1 MKPWLIILIVVIL
14 AGILFRH
21 FITPLILD
29 IVNKNADPSV
39 RAHRQ
44 RMRSHLT
51 NLVIIDRKDLDM
63 KKFYKIETEVEV
75 YLMYI
80 QHTLSE
86 DKIYPS
92 TKDVLEN
99 TFFTIRKDQTYFF
112 FDNTKFPT
120 NFPEIPTDKCLYMDL
135 LNPRLTR
142 SLIMEYMGFQDS
154 DNNNAVIPLTDF
166 MTLGGR
172 RNKRN

>member
-21 FITPLILD
+21 FIAPLIVD
-29 IVNKNADPSV
+29 IVNKNVDPSV

-44 RMRSHLT
+44 RMHSHLT
-51 NLVIIDRKDLDM
+51 SLVIIDRKDLDM

-75 YLMYI
+75 YLMHI

-99 TFFTIRKDQTYFF
+99 TFFTIRKDQIYFF
-112 FDNTKFPT
+112 FENTE
-120 NFPEIPTDKCLYMDL
+120 FPEIPCLYMDL

-154 DNNNAVIPLTDF
+154 DSNNAEIPLTNF

>member
-21 FITPLILD
+21 FIAPLIVD
-29 IVNKNADPSV
+29 IVNKNVDPSV

-51 NLVIIDRKDLDM
+51 SLIIINKKDLDM

-80 QHTLSE
+80 QHILSE

-99 TFFTIRKDQTYFF
+99 TSFIISKDQTYFL
-112 FDNTKFPT
+112 FDNT

-154 DNNNAVIPLTDF
+154 DRNVTMISLTDF

>member
-21 FITPLILD
+21 FITPLIED
-29 IVNKNADPSV
+29 IVNKNVDPSV

-44 RMRSHLT
+44 RMHSHLT
-51 NLVIIDRKDLDM
+51 TLVVIDRKDRNM
-63 KKFYKIETEVEV
+63 KKYYKIETEVEV

-80 QHTLSE
+80 QHILSE
-86 DKIYPS
+86 DKTYPS

-99 TFFTIRKDQTYFF
+99 TSFNIQKDRTYFF
-112 FDNTKFPT
+112 FDHSK
-120 NFPEIPTDKCLYMDL
+120 FPEIPLNKCLYMDL
-135 LNPRLTR
+135 LNPTLTR
-142 SLIMEYMGFQDS
+142 ALIMDYMGFEDS
-154 DNNNAVIPLTDF
+154 DDNIAWIPLTNF

-172 RNKRN
+172 HKKRN

>member
-21 FITPLILD
+21 FITPLIVD
-29 IVNKNADPSV
+29 IVNRNVDPSV

-44 RMRSHLT
+44 RMHSHLT
-51 NLVIIDRKDLDM
+51 NLVIIDRKDLNM

-99 TFFTIRKDQTYFF
+99 TFFTIRKNQTYFF
-112 FDNTKFPT
+112 FDNTEFQ
-120 NFPEIPTDKCLYMDL
+120 EIPCLYMDL

-142 SLIMEYMGFQDS
+142 SLIMEYMGYQDS
-154 DNNNAVIPLTDF
+154 DDQIVEIPLTEF

>member
-21 FITPLILD
+21 FITPLIAD
-29 IVNKNADPSV
+29 IVNKNVDPFV

-80 QHTLSE
+80 QHILSE

-99 TFFTIRKDQTYFF
+99 TSFNIREDRAYFF
-112 FDNTKFPT
+112 FDNT
-120 NFPEIPTDKCLYMDL
+120 NFQEIPVNKCLYMDL

-142 SLIMEYMGFQDS
+142 SLIVEYMGLQDS
-154 DNNNAVIPLTDF
+154 GSPSVEIPLTDF

>member
-29 IVNKNADPSV
+29 IVNKNVDPFV

-44 RMRSHLT
+44 RMHSHLT
-51 NLVIIDRKDLDM
+51 NLVIIDKKDLDM

-86 DKIYPS
+86 GKIYPS
-92 TKDVLEN
+92 TKDVLKN
-99 TFFTIRKDQTYFF
+99 TSFNIRKDQTYFF
-112 FDNTKFPT
+112 FDNT
-120 NFPEIPTDKCLYMDL
+120 NFPEIPMNKCLYMDL

-154 DNNNAVIPLTDF
+154 DSNIAEIPLTNF

>member
-29 IVNKNADPSV
+29 IIDKNVDPSV

-51 NLVIIDRKDLDM
+51 NLVIKDRKDLDM

-80 QHTLSE
+80 QHILSE

-92 TKDVLEN
+92 TKDALEN
-99 TFFTIRKDQTYFF
+99 TSCIIRNDRAYFF
-112 FDNTKFPT
+112 FDNV
-120 NFPEIPTDKCLYMDL
+120 NFPEIPVDKCLYMDL

-154 DNNNAVIPLTDF
+154 DSQIAEIPLNNF
-166 MTLGGR
+166 MILGGR

>member
-29 IVNKNADPSV
+29 IVNKNVDPSV

-44 RMRSHLT
+44 RIHSHLT
-51 NLVIIDRKDLDM
+51 NLVIKDRKDLNM

-80 QHTLSE
+80 QHFLSE

-99 TFFTIRKDQTYFF
+99 TSFNVRKDQTYFY
-112 FDNTKFPT
+112 FDNTE
-120 NFPEIPTDKCLYMDL
+120 FPEIPCLYMDL

-154 DNNNAVIPLTDF
+154 DSNIAMIPLTNF

>member
-21 FITPLILD
+21 FIAPLIVD
-29 IVNKNADPSV
+29 IVNKNVDPSV

-44 RMRSHLT
+44 RMHSHLT
-51 NLVIIDRKDLDM
+51 SLVIIDRKDLDM

-75 YLMYI
+75 YLMHI

-99 TFFTIRKDQTYFF
+99 TFFTIRKDQIYFF
-112 FDNTKFPT
+112 FDNTE
-120 NFPEIPTDKCLYMDL
+120 FPEIPCLYMDL

-142 SLIMEYMGFQDS
+142 SLIMEYMGLQDRDS
-154 DNNNAVIPLTDF
+154 DVTEIPLTDF

>member
-29 IVNKNADPSV
+29 IVNKNVDPSV

-44 RMRSHLT
+44 RMHSHLT

-80 QHTLSE
+80 QHILSE
-86 DKIYPS
+86 GKIFPS

-112 FDNTKFPT
+112 FDNTE
-120 NFPEIPTDKCLYMDL
+120 FPEIPCLYMDL

-154 DNNNAVIPLTDF
+154 DSNIAEIPLTNF

>member
-21 FITPLILD
+21 FITPLIED
-29 IVNKNADPSV
+29 IVNKNVDPSV

-80 QHTLSE
+80 QHILSE

-99 TFFTIRKDQTYFF
+99 TSFIIREDRTYFF
-112 FDNTKFPT
+112 FDND
-120 NFPEIPTDKCLYMDL
+120 NFPEIPVNKCLYMDL

-154 DNNNAVIPLTDF
+154 DSNSAEIPLTNF

>member
-21 FITPLILD
+21 FIAPLIVD
-29 IVNKNADPSV
+29 IVNKNVDPSV

-44 RMRSHLT
+44 RMHSHLT

-75 YLMYI
+75 YLMHI

-99 TFFTIRKDQTYFF
+99 TFFTIRKDQIYFF
-112 FDNTKFPT
+112 FDNTE
-120 NFPEIPTDKCLYMDL
+120 FPEIPCLYMDL

-142 SLIMEYMGFQDS
+142 SLIMEYMGLQDRDS
-154 DNNNAVIPLTDF
+154 DVTEIPLTDF

>member
-21 FITPLILD
+21 FITPLIAD
-29 IVNKNADPSV
+29 IVNKNVDPSV

-80 QHTLSE
+80 QHILSE

-92 TKDVLEN
+92 TMDVLEN
-99 TFFTIRKDQTYFF
+99 TSFNIRKDQTYFF
-112 FDNTKFPT
+112 FDNT

-135 LNPRLTR
+135 LNPSLSR
-142 SLIMEYMGFQDS
+142 SLIMEYMGYQDS
-154 DNNNAVIPLTDF
+154 DNQSAEIPLNKF

>member
-1 MKPWLIILIVVIL
+1 MKPWLINLIVVIL

-21 FITPLILD
+21 FIAPLIVD
-29 IVNKNADPSV
+29 IVNKNVDPSV

-44 RMRSHLT
+44 RMHSHLT

-80 QHTLSE
+80 QHILSE

-99 TFFTIRKDQTYFF
+99 TFFIIRENRTYFF
-112 FDNTKFPT
+112 FDND
-120 NFPEIPTDKCLYMDL
+120 NFPEIPMNKCLYMDL
-135 LNPRLTR
+135 LNPSLTR
-142 SLIMEYMGFQDS
+142 SLIMEYMGFQDGDS
-154 DNNNAVIPLTDF
+154 QISEIPLTNF

-172 RNKRN
+172 NKRN

>member
-21 FITPLILD
+21 FITPLIAD
-29 IVNKNADPSV
+29 IVNKNVDPSV

-51 NLVIIDRKDLDM
+51 SLVIIDRKDLDM

-75 YLMYI
+75 YLMHI

-99 TFFTIRKDQTYFF
+99 TFFIISNNQAYFI
-112 FDNTKFPT
+112 FDNA
-120 NFPEIPTDKCLYMDL
+120 NFPEISTDKCLYMDL

-154 DNNNAVIPLTDF
+154 DSNVTVIPLTDF

>member
-21 FITPLILD
+21 FIAPLIVD
-29 IVNKNADPSV
+29 IVNKNVDPSV

-44 RMRSHLT
+44 RMHSHLT
-51 NLVIIDRKDLDM
+51 SLVIIDRKDLDM

-75 YLMYI
+75 YLMHI

-99 TFFTIRKDQTYFF
+99 TFFTIRKDQIYFF
-112 FDNTKFPT
+112 FENTE
-120 NFPEIPTDKCLYMDL
+120 FPEIPCLYMDL

-142 SLIMEYMGFQDS
+142 SLIMEYMGLQDRDS
-154 DNNNAVIPLTDF
+154 DVTEIPLTDF

>member
-14 AGILFRH
+14 VGILFRH

-29 IVNKNADPSV
+29 IVNKNVDPSV

-44 RMRSHLT
+44 RMHSHLT

-80 QHTLSE
+80 QHILSE

-99 TFFTIRKDQTYFF
+99 TFFTILKDQTYFF
-112 FDNTKFPT
+112 FDNTE
-120 NFPEIPTDKCLYMDL
+120 FPEIPCLYTDL

-154 DNNNAVIPLTDF
+154 DSNIAEIPLTEF

>member
-1 MKPWLIILIVVIL
+1 MKPWLVILIVVIL

-29 IVNKNADPSV
+29 IVNKNVDPSV

-44 RMRSHLT
+44 RMYSHLT

-80 QHTLSE
+80 QHILSE

-99 TFFTIRKDQTYFF
+99 TFFIISKDQTYFF
-112 FDNTKFPT
+112 FDNT
-120 NFPEIPTDKCLYMDL
+120 NFPKIPTDKCLYMDL
-135 LNPRLTR
+135 LNPHLTR
-142 SLIMEYMGFQDS
+142 SLIMEYMGFQHSDS
-154 DNNNAVIPLTDF
+154 NIAVISLTDF

-172 RNKRN
+172 KNKRN

>member
-29 IVNKNADPSV
+29 IVNMNVDPSV

-44 RMRSHLT
+44 RMHSHLT
-51 NLVIIDRKDLDM
+51 SLVIIDRKDLDM

-75 YLMYI
+75 YLMHI

-99 TFFTIRKDQTYFF
+99 TSFIISKDQTYFI
-112 FDNTKFPT
+112 FDNTKFP
-120 NFPEIPTDKCLYMDL
+120 EIPTNKCLYMDL

-142 SLIMEYMGFQDS
+142 SLIMEYMGFQDG
-154 DNNNAVIPLTDF
+154 DRNDTVISLTDF

>member
-14 AGILFRH
+14 VGILFRH
-21 FITPLILD
+21 FIAPLIVD
-29 IVNKNADPSV
+29 IVNKNVDPSV

-44 RMRSHLT
+44 RMHSHLT

-80 QHTLSE
+80 QHILSE

-99 TFFTIRKDQTYFF
+99 TFFIIREDRTYFF
-112 FDNTKFPT
+112 FDND
-120 NFPEIPTDKCLYMDL
+120 NFPEIPVNKCLYMDL

-142 SLIMEYMGFQDS
+142 SLIIEYMGLQDS
-154 DNNNAVIPLTDF
+154 GSPSVEIPLTDF

>member
-21 FITPLILD
+21 FIAPLIVD
-29 IVNKNADPSV
+29 IVNKNVDPSV

-44 RMRSHLT
+44 RMHSHLT

-80 QHTLSE
+80 QHIRRQDLS
-86 DKIYPS
+86 
-92 TKDVLEN
+92 
-99 TFFTIRKDQTYFF
+99 
-112 FDNTKFPT
+112 
-120 NFPEIPTDKCLYMDL
+120 LYQGC
-135 LNPRLTR
+135 
-142 SLIMEYMGFQDS
+142 IGEYILHYKKG
-154 DNNNAVIPLTDF
+154 
-166 MTLGGR
+166 
-172 RNKRN
+172 

>member
-21 FITPLILD
+21 FITPLITD
-29 IVNKNADPSV
+29 IVNKNVDPSV

-51 NLVIIDRKDLDM
+51 SLVIINKKDLDM

-80 QHTLSE
+80 QHTISE
-86 DKIYPS
+86 DNIYPS

-112 FDNTKFPT
+112 FDNTE
-120 NFPEIPTDKCLYMDL
+120 FPEIPCLYMDL

-154 DNNNAVIPLTDF
+154 DSNIAEIPLTNF

>member
-21 FITPLILD
+21 FITPLITD
-29 IVNKNADPSV
+29 IVNKNVDPSV

-75 YLMYI
+75 YLMHI

-99 TFFTIRKDQTYFF
+99 TSFIVRKDQAFF
-112 FDNTKFPT
+112 FDNT
-120 NFPEIPTDKCLYMDL
+120 NFPEIPVDKCLYMDL

-142 SLIMEYMGFQDS
+142 SLILEYMGFQDIQNS
-154 DNNNAVIPLTDF
+154 DIQVIKIPLTKF

>member
-21 FITPLILD
+21 FITPLIED
-29 IVNKNADPSV
+29 IVNKNVDPSV

-51 NLVIIDRKDLDM
+51 NLVIIDRKDRDM
-63 KKFYKIETEVEV
+63 KNFYKIETEVEV

-80 QHTLSE
+80 QHIVSE

-99 TFFTIRKDQTYFF
+99 TFFNIRTDQTTYFF
-112 FDNTKFPT
+112 FDNT
-120 NFPEIPTDKCLYMDL
+120 NFPEIPLNKCLYMDL

-142 SLIMEYMGFQDS
+142 SLIMEYMGYQDS
-154 DNNNAVIPLTDF
+154 DNLITEIPLTDF

>member
-21 FITPLILD
+21 FITPLIAD
-29 IVNKNADPSV
+29 IVNKNVDPSV

-80 QHTLSE
+80 QHIISE

-99 TFFTIRKDQTYFF
+99 ASFNIRKDQTYFF
-112 FDNTKFPT
+112 FDS
-120 NFPEIPTDKCLYMDL
+120 
-135 LNPRLTR
+135 TR
-142 SLIMEYMGFQDS
+142 S
-154 DNNNAVIPLTDF
+154 
-166 MTLGGR
+166 R
-172 RNKRN
+172 

>member
-21 FITPLILD
+21 FITPLIAD
-29 IVNKNADPSV
+29 IVNKNVDPSV

-51 NLVIIDRKDLDM
+51 SLVIIDRKDLDM

-75 YLMYI
+75 YLMNI

-99 TFFTIRKDQTYFF
+99 TSFTIRKDQTYFF
-112 FDNTKFPT
+112 FDNTEFPG
-120 NFPEIPTDKCLYMDL
+120 IPCLYMDL
-135 LNPRLTR
+135 LNPSLTR

-154 DNNNAVIPLTDF
+154 DDNIAEIPLTNF

>member
-29 IVNKNADPSV
+29 IVNKNVDPFV

-44 RMRSHLT
+44 RMHSHLT

-99 TFFTIRKDQTYFF
+99 TSFIVRKDQAFF
-112 FDNTKFPT
+112 FDNT
-120 NFPEIPTDKCLYMDL
+120 NFPEIPVDKCLYMDL

-142 SLIMEYMGFQDS
+142 SLILEYMGFQDIQDS
-154 DNNNAVIPLTDF
+154 DIQVIKIPLTNF

>member
-21 FITPLILD
+21 FITPLIAD
-29 IVNKNADPSV
+29 IVNKNVDPSV

-51 NLVIIDRKDLDM
+51 SLVIIDRKDLDM

-75 YLMYI
+75 YLMHI

-112 FDNTKFPT
+112 FDNTE
-120 NFPEIPTDKCLYMDL
+120 FPEIPCLYMDL
-135 LNPRLTR
+135 LNPSLTR
-142 SLIMEYMGFQDS
+142 SLIMEYMGYQDS
-154 DNNNAVIPLTDF
+154 DSQMIEIPLTNF

>member
-21 FITPLILD
+21 FIAPLIVD
-29 IVNKNADPSV
+29 IVNKNVDPSV

-44 RMRSHLT
+44 RMHSHLT
-51 NLVIIDRKDLDM
+51 NLVLIDRKDLDM

-80 QHTLSE
+80 QHILSE

-99 TFFTIRKDQTYFF
+99 TSCIIRKDRAYFF
-112 FDNTKFPT
+112 FDNA
-120 NFPEIPTDKCLYMDL
+120 NFPEIPVDKCLYMDL

-154 DNNNAVIPLTDF
+154 DSQIAEIPLTNF
-166 MTLGGR
+166 MALGGR

>member
-29 IVNKNADPSV
+29 IVNKNVDPSV

-80 QHTLSE
+80 QHIVSE

-99 TFFTIRKDQTYFF
+99 TSFNIRKDQAYFF
-112 FDNTKFPT
+112 FDNT

-154 DNNNAVIPLTDF
+154 GSQIAEIPLTKF

>member
-21 FITPLILD
+21 FITPLIAD
-29 IVNKNADPSV
+29 IVNKNVDPFV

-51 NLVIIDRKDLDM
+51 SLVIIDRKDLDM

-80 QHTLSE
+80 QHILSE

-99 TFFTIRKDQTYFF
+99 TSFIVRKDQTYFF
-112 FDNTKFPT
+112 FDNT

-142 SLIMEYMGFQDS
+142 ALILEYMGYQDS
-154 DNNNAVIPLTDF
+154 DSLIAVIPLINNF